1 MNWCRET
8 VPMSHLSPQTLTH
21 DEQKAVLRATRRD
34 LRDHLIYSLALGTG
48 LRLAEIVGLNVG
60 EVYSPDGRPKNRR
73 RLRREIA
80 KNGRAGD
87 VFLPDALV
95 VKFRRFL
102 RHKATR
108 REGLRPEDPLFC
120 SQTRSR
126 ISPRRVQFAFRTWQ
140 VKAGFDRLYPFHS
153 LRHTAVTEVYRRS
166 RDLFL
171 APSFARHVS
180 PLTTKVYTRP
190 SDQEIWE
197 SVRRLPC

>member
-1 MNWCRET
+1 MN
-8 VPMSHLSPQTLTH
+8 
-21 DEQKAVLRATRRD
+21 EQKAVLRATRRD

-80 KNGRAGD
+80 KNGRAATCSCRTPWWSSSGD
-87 VFLPDALV
+87 SCGTRPPGARTSARGSALLLADPQPHLTAPRPVRLPDLAGEGRVRPV
-95 VKFRRFL
+95 VSL
-102 RHKATR
+102 
-108 REGLRPEDPLFC
+108 P
-120 SQTRSR
+120 
-126 ISPRRVQFAFRTWQ
+126 QFAPHGRD
-140 VKAGFDRLYPFHS
+140 GS
-153 LRHTAVTEVYRRS
+153 LPAI

-190 SDQEIWE
+190 PTRKSGRAFAGCRAEPLN
-197 SVRRLPC
+197 R